1 MSTKQNTKARQKI
14 TKRLVDGLAARQTVW
29 DMEITGFGVRRQRRD
44 ASFVLKYLFRGRQ
57 RFYTIGRHGIITVEE
72 ARTDARRLLG
82 LAASGIDPAIAR
94 EEQSLQ
100 PPALTVGELC
110 ASYLK
115 EGPAYKPDKSDSSWY
130 SDRSNI
136 NRHIAPLIGQIHVQA
151 LDETHVVN
159 FVADVTRG
167 ATHCDLKVGHRAH
180 AIVKGG
186 RGVAARALAVLSA
199 VYTFG
204 IR

>member
-1 MSTKQNTKARQKI
+1 MLEGVPVTLRRARRLPAAHPAAPIRHRGARHGSPFCRGGENSLKASGS
-14 TKRLVDGLAARQTVW
+14 VA
-29 DMEITGFGVRRQRRD
+29 
-44 ASFVLKYLFRGRQ
+44 LKYSFRGRQ

-115 EGPAYKPDKSDSSWY
+115 EGPAYKPDKRDSSWY

-136 NRHIAPLIGQIHVQA
+136 NRHIVPLIG
-151 LDETHVVN
+151 
-159 FVADVTRG
+159 
-167 ATHCDLKVGHRAH
+167 
-180 AIVKGG
+180 
-186 RGVAARALAVLSA
+186 
-199 VYTFG
+199 
-204 IR
+204 